1 MNTITPSIS
10 DNRIFKV
17 GDRVMSKFGETVITN
32 IEVTDKPGE
41 KYGMKRDF
49 ATIGLQAQGR
59 VMIDM
64 ANKHWAYSEQFEV
77 LDPREPSAE
86 EAVTNF
92 DSIEFW
98 KGEDEVDYSVAVAPH
113 RVNVLSSGKS
123 AFMMTKDEIVRIYN
137 LMNATGAGIPD
148 GDDYAFRG

>member
-1 MNTITPSIS
+1 
-10 DNRIFKV
+10 
-17 GDRVMSKFGETVITN
+17 MSKFGETFITN
-32 IEVTDKPGE
+32 IEVTDKAGE

-77 LDPREPSAE
+77 VAPREPSAE

-98 KGEDEVDYSVAVAPH
+98 KGDDDEDYSVAVAPH

-123 AFMMTKDEIVRIYN
+123 AFMITKDEIVRLYN
-137 LMNATGAGIPD
+137 LMNAADIGD
-148 GDDYAFRG
+148 DDYAFRG